1 MYDSVETSLPL
12 GLPFTPTTMNAG
24 WPEWASLPDLFP
36 ASFQGVKTSR
46 DRFLVDMD
54 LDKLKARVKDYFD
67 SPTSTRPGPDEAGF
81 ISYAYRPF
89 ETRWLYWEAKG
100 ELFDRP
106 RPDYKTHVFDRNLWM
121 VTQQKPRRECSLP
134 QIIASLGCLDLMDRG
149 ATCIP
154 AWLRD
159 ESLALDGNGAQQRPN
174 LSDVAQCYLDR
185 GGVGV
190 EDLFHHVL
198 AVLHDPAYRKV
209 NAGALRM
216 EWPRIPLPS
225 SPDGD
230 APEAAE
236 ELTASSSVPTL
247 RTTAPTGAT
256 SPQPSG
262 AINSAATRSSKS
274 GSPTGSTAFWAGL

>member
-1 MYDSVETSLPL
+1 
-12 GLPFTPTTMNAG
+12 MNAG

-274 GSPTGSTAFWAGL
+274 GSPTGSTAFWADL